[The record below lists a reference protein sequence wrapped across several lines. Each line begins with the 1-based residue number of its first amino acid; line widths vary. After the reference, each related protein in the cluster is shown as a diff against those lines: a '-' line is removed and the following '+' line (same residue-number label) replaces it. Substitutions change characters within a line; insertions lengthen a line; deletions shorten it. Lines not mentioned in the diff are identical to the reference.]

1 MCGLPWVMTDQDDRT
16 ILLIGSGPIQIG
28 QAAEFDY
35 SGAQAC
41 RALREEGARV
51 VLVNSNPATIMTDP
65 EMADEVYIE
74 PINTEAIAEIIRK
87 ERPDGVIAGLGGQ
100 TGLNVTAELAEEG
113 VLEEFNVDVMGTP
126 LETIYATED
135 RDMFRQRMEAIG
147 QPVPKSVTIE
157 SVGGVEDAVEAV
169 GGLPVIMRTTYTL
182 GGAGSGVIGEMDEL
196 KDAVRQGLNL
206 SRDDRVMITES
217 IDGWVELEYEVMRD
231 ADDSCI
237 IICNMENIDPMGI
250 HTGESIVVT
259 PSQVI
264 PDEGHQEMRDAAL
277 EVIRELGI
285 QGGCNIQF
293 AWRDDGTPGGEYR
306 VVEVNP
312 RVSRSSALASKAT
325 GYPIARVTAKVAL
338 GKRLHEIENEITG
351 QTTAAFEP
359 AIDYIV
365 TKVPRWPKDK
375 FTDVEFE
382 LGPAMKSTG
391 EAMAIG
397 RTFEE
402 SLLKALRSSE
412 YGPAADWTEVSD
424 EDLEQE
430 YLARPTPDRP
440 YAMFEAFDR
449 GYSVD
454 AVVELTEIK
463 RWYVE
468 RYKRVAEA
476 AEAAADGEFQTAANA
491 GFTDQEIAALA
502 GGEFRDTHASW
513 LPGHLRDERGTVEGS
528 AATDGGAA
536 ATLDEV
542 DTATSDRDFKLVD
555 TCAGEFAA
563 STPYYYSARDPVS
576 ALNRDE
582 LQVDRDVESV
592 VVIGGGPIRIGQGV
606 EFDYCSVHAI
616 RALREMGSE
625 ALRTSDDSSGHS
637 PREHIDAHVVNNN
650 PETVSTDYDT
660 SDGLFFEPITAE
672 EVADV
677 IEATNADGV
686 MVQFGGQTS
695 VDIGRP
701 LERELDRRGL
711 DCEILGTAV
720 DAMDL
725 AEDRDRFNKLMAEL
739 GIAQAEGGTAT
750 SKQEA
755 LALAH
760 DIGYPVLVRP
770 SYVLGGRAMEVVYND
785 EDLETFIEEAVR
797 VSPEKPILVDE
808 FLADAVE
815 LDVDAVSDGENVL
828 IGGVM
833 EHVETAGIHS
843 GDSACMIPPRSLGRE
858 VNRRVREVTEDIARA
873 LDTVGLLNVQL
884 AVKDGEVYVLEANP
898 RSSRTVPFVSKATGV
913 PVAKI
918 AAKVMA
924 GASIDEL
931 GYEEQI
937 PEHVSVKDVV
947 LPFDRLPGS
956 DPRLGPEM
964 KSTGEVMGTAKTFGK
979 AYQKAQMSVG
989 KPIPLSGTV
998 LLDLPV
1004 AGFGEF
1010 FDVVEPSDF
1019 ESEAAIE
1026 AALHKGEIDLV
1037 LSRERDVLEVCVE
1050 ETITYFTTIE
1060 SAQATLEAI
1069 RHSDEPL
1076 DVAPIDERPKMQEYW
1091 GQPKD
1096 REDLRTQV
1104 ETLREI
1110 ANAGYLGAL
1119 GVEEDELA
1127 SFVNSL
1133 DAVLET
1139 VDRSVLLLGAQTDAD
1154 AEKRRALRERLGEHG
1169 YDPRE
1174 VGELPDVAGRTEE
1187 QNTATYM
1194 MLSRFSI
1201 LIDRDPSQRLSAY
1214 ETAKAHNNVLARL
1227 VPADRSRQTTHMI
1240 GGHEQTDLP
1249 HVAEFEFEDD
1259 PSEVLGEAVSWA
1271 ESVVE
1276 SRRQSTR
1283 DRLPWRAG
1291 N

>member
-1 MCGLPWVMTDQDDRT
+1 MTEGDDRT

-65 EMADEVYIE
+65 DMADEVYIE

-87 ERPDGVIAGLGGQ
+87 EQPDGVIAGLGGQ

-113 VLEEFNVDVMGTP
+113 VLDEHDVEVMGTP
-126 LETIYATED
+126 LDTIYATED
-135 RDMFRQRMEAIG
+135 RDKFRQRMETIG
-147 QPVPKSVTIE
+147 QPVPASETIDAVDE
-157 SVGGVEDAVEAV
+157 VEDAVEAV

-196 KDAVRQGLNL
+196 KEAVRQGLNL
-206 SRDDRVMITES
+206 SRDNRVMITES
-217 IDGWVELEYEVMRD
+217 IDGWIELEYEVMRD

-293 AWRDDGTPGGEYR
+293 AWHDDGTPGGEYR

-351 QTTAAFEP
+351 ETTAAFEP

-375 FTDVEFE
+375 FPEVEFE

-412 YGPAADWTEVSD
+412 YDPAVDWSAISD
-424 EDLEQE
+424 ADLESE
-430 YLARPTPDRP
+430 FLERPTPDRP
-440 YAMFEAFDR
+440 YAMFEAFER
-449 GYSVD
+449 GYTVEDVVD
-454 AVVELTEIK
+454 LTEI
-463 RWYVE
+463 REWYVE
-468 RYKRVAEA
+468 RYKRVTEA
-476 AEAAADGEFQTAANA
+476 ARAAAEGDFDTAATA
-491 GFTDQEIAALA
+491 GFTDQEITALA
-502 GGEFRDTHASW
+502 GGPFQDTHASW
-513 LPGHLRDERGTVEGS
+513 LPDTLRNEQGAIEENPAPDGGTV
-528 AATDGGAA
+528 
-536 ATLDEV
+536 V
-542 DTATSDRDFKLVD
+542 DVGDVEAETTDRDFKLVD

-563 STPYYYSARDPVS
+563 STPYYYSARDPIS
-576 ALNRDE
+576 ELARDE
-582 LQVDRDVESV
+582 LKVDRDVESV
-592 VVIGGGPIRIGQGV
+592 VVVGGGPIRIGQGV

-616 RALREMGSE
+616 RALREMG
-625 ALRTSDDSSGHS
+625 
-637 PREHIDAHVVNNN
+637 IDAHVVNNN

-677 IEATNADGV
+677 VEATNADGV

-695 VDIGRP
+695 VDIGQP
-701 LERELDRRGL
+701 LEAELDRRGL
-711 DCEILGTAV
+711 DCEILGTSV

-725 AEDRDRFNKLMAEL
+725 AEDRDRFNKLMVEL
-739 GIAQAEGGTAT
+739 GISQADGATAT
-750 SKQEA
+750 SKDEA
-755 LALAH
+755 LDLAH

-785 EDLETFIEEAVR
+785 EDLKTYIEEAVR
-797 VSPEKPILVDE
+797 VSPEKPILIDE

-815 LDVDAVSDGENVL
+815 LDVDAVADGENVL

-833 EHVETAGIHS
+833 EHVETAGVHS
-843 GDSACMIPPRSLGRE
+843 GDSACMIPPRSLGRD
-858 VNRRVREVTEDIARA
+858 VNRRVREVVEDIAQA
-873 LDTVGLLNVQL
+873 LGTVGLMNVQL
-884 AVKDGEVYVLEANP
+884 AVKDGEVFVLEANP

-913 PVAKI
+913 PIAKI

-924 GASIDEL
+924 GASLDDL
-931 GYEEQI
+931 DYEEQI
-937 PEHVSVKDVV
+937 PEQVSVKDVV

-979 AYQKAQMSVG
+979 AYEKAQMARG
-989 KPIPLSGTV
+989 RPLPKEGV
-998 LLDLPV
+998 ALVDLPV
-1004 AGFGEF
+1004 VGFGEF
-1010 FDVVEPSDF
+1010 FEVLDMDDF
-1019 ESEAAIE
+1019 ENHESLE
-1026 AALHKGEIDLV
+1026 AALHASEVDFV
-1037 LSRERDVLEVCVE
+1037 LTRDRDILEVCVE
-1050 ETITYFTTIE
+1050 EDIPYFSTIE
-1060 SAQATLEAI
+1060 SAQAGLEAI
-1069 RHSDEPL
+1069 RHSEEPIS
-1076 DVAPIDERPKMQEYW
+1076 VESIDRRPKLQEYW

-1096 REDLRTQV
+1096 REDLRTQI
-1104 ETLREI
+1104 ESLRSVAE
-1110 ANAGYLGAL
+1110 AGYLDAL
-1119 GVEEDELA
+1119 GAEGGELA
-1127 SFVNSL
+1127 TFV
-1133 DAVLET
+1133 DALETVLET
-1139 VDRSVLLLGAQTDAD
+1139 IDDSVLLMEASAD
-1154 AEKRRALRERLGEHG
+1154 AGENLDEIQAMLTDREYNARIAS
-1169 YDPRE
+1169 
-1174 VGELPDVAGRTEE
+1174 VLPDLEGRTTEE
-1187 QNTATYM
+1187 NRAIYM
-1194 MLSRFSI
+1194 MLSKFSI
-1201 LIDRDPSQRLSAY
+1201 LVDYDSSRRLSEY
-1214 ETAKAHNNVLARL
+1214 ETAKAHSNVLAYL
-1227 VPADRSRQTTHMI
+1227 VPEDSERQTTHMI
-1240 GGHEQTDLP
+1240 GGHSDDNID
-1249 HVAEFEFEDD
+1249 HIRKFEFEDD
-1259 PSEVLGEAVSWA
+1259 PAEVLDDAVGWA
-1271 ESVVE
+1271 ESVVDT
-1276 SRRQSTR
+1276 RRQSTR
-1283 DRLPWRAG
+1283 DRLPWSR
-1291 N
+1291 